1 MSKNKLDI
9 TKSVMAKIDKGQVK
23 MKPKWMFIVGT
34 LALIGGVVGTY
45 LLSVFLISLISF
57 SLRTHG
63 PMGEVRYQELLSS
76 FPLWSVGLAIVG
88 LVLGIILLKR
98 FDFSYKKNFLFII
111 LAFIVT
117 VLISGWLVDYLGLDR
132 VWSKQR
138 EMRWFYQQY
147 DGGKGKVLPWR
158 SDDNISTVHKYEQER
173 KRVYNG
179 Y

>member
-1 MSKNKLDI
+1 M
-9 TKSVMAKIDKGQVK
+9 
-23 MKPKWMFIVGT
+23 
-34 LALIGGVVGTY
+34 
-45 LLSVFLISLISF
+45 
-57 SLRTHG
+57 
-63 PMGEVRYQELLSS
+63 
-76 FPLWSVGLAIVG
+76 
-88 LVLGIILLKR
+88 
-98 FDFSYKKNFLFII
+98 
-111 LAFIVT
+111 T